1 MTQITLQHPQSIVV
15 ATDFSPPANLA
26 VEQAARLAK
35 GWGSTLHIL
44 HAGKPGDAGAL
55 DLARGRLEKQRENLS
70 VTPGIDA
77 DVVIRTGR
85 ASVEIIQL
93 VNEVEADLVVVG
105 EHSQGW
111 LKDRFL
117 GGTALKVLRQARVPV
132 LLVRAPVSNEF
143 RKIMVATDFSDNAHR
158 AAQLAAGFFP
168 LAELSFQ
175 HACSLKQLHRMRMDG
190 ETSEKMDAYRQQEV
204 DAANAGMARF
214 RKQLGLPAELAA
226 QWHVVSDSENQIS
239 ILLDLVQMENPD
251 LLVVGRHGGSE
262 MDERFFGS
270 AAENLLYHANSNIL
284 LVP

>member
-77 DVVIRTGR
+77 NVVIRTGR

-117 GGTALKVLRQARVPV
+117 GGTALKVLRQAKLPV

-143 RKIMVATDFSDNAHR
+143 RKVMVATPGISSGYWKHR
-158 AAQLAAGFFP
+158 KRPAAARSSAGISRMLSP
-168 LAELSFQ
+168 LS
-175 HACSLKQLHRMRMDG
+175 R
-190 ETSEKMDAYRQQEV
+190 
-204 DAANAGMARF
+204 
-214 RKQLGLPAELAA
+214 
-226 QWHVVSDSENQIS
+226 IS
-239 ILLDLVQMENPD
+239 PSVI
-251 LLVVGRHGGSE
+251 S
-262 MDERFFGS
+262 
-270 AAENLLYHANSNIL
+270 
-284 LVP
+284 

>member
-1 MTQITLQHPQSIVV
+1 
-15 ATDFSPPANLA
+15 
-26 VEQAARLAK
+26 
-35 GWGSTLHIL
+35 
-44 HAGKPGDAGAL
+44 
-55 DLARGRLEKQRENLS
+55 
-70 VTPGIDA
+70 
-77 DVVIRTGR
+77 
-85 ASVEIIQL
+85 
-93 VNEVEADLVVVG
+93 
-105 EHSQGW
+105 
-111 LKDRFL
+111 
-117 GGTALKVLRQARVPV
+117 
-132 LLVRAPVSNEF
+132 
-143 RKIMVATDFSDNAHR
+143 MVATDFSDNAHR

-190 ETSEKMDAYRQQEV
+190 ETSEKMDAY
-204 DAANAGMARF
+204 

>member
-1 MTQITLQHPQSIVV
+1 
-15 ATDFSPPANLA
+15 
-26 VEQAARLAK
+26 
-35 GWGSTLHIL
+35 
-44 HAGKPGDAGAL
+44 
-55 DLARGRLEKQRENLS
+55 
-70 VTPGIDA
+70 
-77 DVVIRTGR
+77 
-85 ASVEIIQL
+85 
-93 VNEVEADLVVVG
+93 
-105 EHSQGW
+105 
-111 LKDRFL
+111 
-117 GGTALKVLRQARVPV
+117 
-132 LLVRAPVSNEF
+132 
-143 RKIMVATDFSDNAHR
+143 MVATDFSDNAHR

-190 ETSEKMDAYRQQEV
+190 ETSEKMDAYRKQQV
-204 DAANAGMARF
+204 DAANAGMAHF

-270 AAENLLYHANSNIL
+270 AAENLLYHANANIL

>member
-1 MTQITLQHPQSIVV
+1 MTQITLQHPQSIAV

-93 VNEVEADLVVVG
+93 VNEVGADLVVVG

-132 LLVRAPVSNEF
+132 LLVRAPVSSEF
-143 RKIMVATDFSDNAHR
+143 RKVMVATDFSDNAHR

-190 ETSEKMDAYRQQEV
+190 ETSEKMEAYRQQQL
-204 DAANAGMARF
+204 DGANMGMARF
-214 RKQLGLPAELAA
+214 RKQLGLPADLAT
-226 QWHVVSDSENQIS
+226 QWHVVSDGENPIS
-239 ILLDLVQMENPD
+239 ILLDLVQKENPD

-262 MDERFFGS
+262 IDERFFGS
-270 AAENLLYHANSNIL
+270 AAENLLYHANANIL

>member
-77 DVVIRTGR
+77 NVVIRTGR

-143 RKIMVATDFSDNAHR
+143 RKVMVATDFSDNAHR

-190 ETSEKMDAYRQQEV
+190 ETSEKMEAYRQQQL
-204 DAANAGMARF
+204 DGANMGMARF
-214 RKQLGLPAELAA
+214 RKQLGLPADLAT
-226 QWHVVSDSENQIS
+226 QWHVVSDGENPIS
-239 ILLDLVQMENPD
+239 ILLDLVQKENPD

-262 MDERFFGS
+262 IDERFFGS
-270 AAENLLYHANSNIL
+270 AAENLLYHANANIL